1 MKLKLEN
8 FGIFSSKEFPIER
21 ITVFTGPNESGKT
34 TILDA
39 FVSAL
44 VKVVGST
51 KYGTILNARY
61 QANRKSDLG
70 VSKQSLSQNLYLN
83 SLVIREGNMDV
94 GSEKELIQVIEQSIF
109 DSGYNPTHLKEMA
122 EQQVA
127 KTGVRKVAKDW
138 MATLSELESAK
149 QKFDLSERT
158 LTQIANQFAEL
169 PTWELERQSKK
180 SEVEALT
187 IERTNLQKQFEE
199 LKEKELHSEADRV
212 YQQILQ
218 WEMFISTNKGEVA
231 GIQVDAEKKA
241 KELEESIRSK
251 KQKISLLKEQI
262 GSLESKIE
270 SIKTSKTLSET
281 KFQSLESYYPSF
293 ETWKQSVNKFQQ
305 DFPVVSVVTWNPT
318 NRNLAFGSLVGV
330 LISLIAVLFTDYG
343 FGMYLPLIL
352 FLGLTLFFGTKM
364 KDTRLEKDESKW
376 NEMVRRIAIE
386 METKTLGEW
395 KPDSLHL
402 DSLQMAFQ
410 RYDREY
416 TKQKL
421 EQQSLKEQITKLESD
436 IDSLQN
442 HSKKE
447 KLELEELETS
457 LTKLYQSLGVK
468 SLSELSER
476 LVETRLKQDKIK
488 TLEDNLRLEGKKWGT
503 TDTETLKLKLKDK
516 IADWEKKGIGK
527 GFELEDRT
535 NKQRLESVIQERSET
550 IRHLEQ
556 RIVELEKKLETGK
569 AVLESQMV
577 PAQKEWES
585 SKKTLETKEKKKAE
599 LEKNYQAFEVLIELF
614 SEMEA
619 ESTDK
624 MSSLVRSLQHR
635 MDAIKGSLPTKQIK
649 WDGFSDEIQ
658 VETEANEGKMGF
670 GQLSTGTR
678 EQISYVLRLEY
689 AFRIGTQYNLP
700 YLLLDEPFRHM
711 DNVRRNAALEYTLQ
725 CILNAG
731 EEWKVVFFSFD
742 EDLVTTIKGLAEKW
756 KLPCQI
762 HSLIKPV
769 S

>member
-51 KYGTILNARY
+51 KYGTILNVRY

-158 LTQIANQFAEL
+158 LNQIANQFAEL

-180 SEVEALT
+180 AEVETLT

-199 LKEKELHSEADRV
+199 LKEKELHTEADRV

-218 WEMFISTNKGEVA
+218 WEMFSSANKEEVA
-231 GIQVDAEKKA
+231 GLQVDAEKKA
-241 KELEESIRSK
+241 KELEENIRSK
-251 KQKISLLKEQI
+251 KQKISLQKEQI
-262 GSLESKIE
+262 GSSDSKIE
-270 SIKTSKTLSET
+270 SVKTSKTQSET
-281 KFQSLESYYPSF
+281 KFQSLEFYYSSF
-293 ETWKQSVNKFQQ
+293 ETWKETVNKFQQ

-318 NRNLAFGSLVGV
+318 NRNLAFGSFVGV

-376 NEMVRRIAIE
+376 NEMVRRIASE
-386 METKTLGEW
+386 METKTLGVW

-410 RYDREY
+410 RFDREY

-421 EQQSLKEQITKLESD
+421 ELQSLKEQITKLESEFET
-436 IDSLQN
+436 LQN
-442 HSKKE
+442 QSKKE

-476 LVETRLKQDKIK
+476 LVEARLKQDKIK

-516 IADWEKKGIGK
+516 ISDWEKKGIGK

-535 NKQRLESVIQERSET
+535 NKQKLETVIQERSET

-577 PAQKEWES
+577 PAQREWES
-585 SKKTLETKEKKKAE
+585 SKKILETKEKKKAE

-658 VETEANEGKMGF
+658 VETEANEAKMGF

-689 AFRIGTQYNLP
+689 AFRIGTQYKLP

-731 EEWKVVFFSFD
+731 EEWKLVLFSFD

>member
-1 MKLKLEN
+1 MNLKLEN
-8 FGIFSSKEFPIER
+8 FGIFTSKEFPIER

-109 DSGYNPTHLKEMA
+109 DSGYNPSHLKEQA
-122 EQQVA
+122 EIQVS
-127 KTGVRKVAKDW
+127 KTGNRKVVKDW
-138 MATLSELESAK
+138 NTALSELDAAK
-149 QKFDLSERT
+149 QRFDLSDRN
-158 LTQIANQFAEL
+158 LNQISNQFAEL
-169 PTWELERQSKK
+169 PTLELERQTKK
-180 SEVEALT
+180 DEVE
-187 IERTNLQKQFEE
+187 NLKLDQSNFQKQFEE
-199 LKEKELHSEADRV
+199 LKEKELHSDADRV

-218 WEMFISTNKGEVA
+218 WEMYSSANKKDGNHLQA
-231 GIQVDAEKKA
+231 DAEKKA
-241 KELEESIRSK
+241 KDLEESIRSK
-251 KQKISLLKEQI
+251 TQKINIQKEHMDSLDSKKDSTKILKSQ
-262 GSLESKIE
+262 SES
-270 SIKTSKTLSET
+270 
-281 KFQSLESYYPSF
+281 KFQSLESFFPSF
-293 ETWKQSVNKFQQ
+293 ETWKETVRKFQE
-305 DFPVVSVVTWNPT
+305 DYPVISVVTWIPK
-318 NRNLAFGSLVGV
+318 NRNLAFVSFMGV
-330 LISLIAVLFTDYG
+330 LISLLAVLFSDFG
-343 FGMYLPLIL
+343 FWMYLPLTL
-352 FLGLTLFFGTKM
+352 FLGLTLFFGLKM
-364 KDTRLEKDESKW
+364 KETKSEKDEAKW
-376 NEMVRRIAIE
+376 NEMVRRIASE

-410 RYDREY
+410 RFEREY

-421 EQQSLKEQITKLESD
+421 ELQTLKEQITKLESE
-436 IDSLQN
+436 IENLQN
-442 HSKKE
+442 QSKKE
-447 KLELEELETS
+447 KLELEEVESS
-457 LTKLYQSLGVK
+457 LRKLYQSLGVK

-476 LVETRLKQDKIK
+476 LVEARLKQDKIK

-503 TDTETLKLKLKDK
+503 TDTEALKLKLKDK
-516 IADWEKKGIGK
+516 ITDWEKKGIGK
-527 GFELEDRT
+527 SFELEDRT
-535 NKQRLESVIQERSET
+535 NKQKLENLIKERSES
-550 IRHLEQ
+550 IRNLEQ
-556 RIVELEKKLETGK
+556 RIVDLEKKLDTGK

-585 SKKTLETKEKKKAE
+585 SKKNLESKEKKKAE

-624 MSSLVRSLQHR
+624 MSSLVRSLQNR
-635 MDAIKGSLPTKQIK
+635 MDAIKGSLPTRQIK

-658 VETEANEGKMGF
+658 IETKTNEAKMGF

-742 EDLVTTIKGLAEKW
+742 EDLVATIKGLAEKW
-756 KLPCQI
+756 NLPCQI
-762 HSLIKPV
+762 HSLTKPV